1 MILKTED
8 LPDLQPIFFHDF
20 TKSEVTIPN
29 AIVRSG
35 SPGSFWN
42 KTGVL
47 NRRTVQSASRIEYGF
62 PNNECKGLLIES
74 RRTNLLTN
82 SGVYTSDDW
91 GYGNTSIDLSVGTR
105 KLGILTGYKLKED
118 VSNGEVD
125 GSTTHV
131 RRISVNGLTSGR
143 TVTQSWIVE
152 AAERENVLLRAG
164 NRSGY
169 VGRGSFNLIDGAFS
183 VDASGVSNG
192 VAAGSR
198 RLTNSVWL
206 IWITYPV
213 GTADTVDVRLETT
226 STRNGPAAN
235 NGDGV
240 SGVWL
245 YGTQLEYGI
254 NPTSYIPT
262 TTSQVTRVGDFYSVP
277 FKNMKNFTIVA
288 DYIDTDR
295 DGLASVVNLT
305 TATAYGTGIQS
316 AALHATHES
325 GRNGPYLRINGA
337 NQINVGNLETP
348 VVKGKQRRIVAGIS
362 PSIARCIASH
372 QGAPIPACEAIGDF
386 SYLPEWTHLVL
397 GCIPH
402 SASESLALESHIQRI
417 AVYPRLLSMNE
428 MYALAKAIEE

>member
-1 MILKTED
+1 MTFKIKD
-8 LPDLQPIFFHDF
+8 FPVLQPIFLHDF
-20 TKSEVTIPN
+20 TKSEVTILN

-42 KTGVL
+42 KAGAL
-47 NRRTVQSASRIEYGF
+47 NRRTVQNASRIEYGF

-82 SGVYTSDDW
+82 SGDYTSDDW
-91 GYGNTSIDLSVGTR
+91 AYGNTSIDLSVGTR
-105 KLGILTGYKLKED
+105 TLGILTGYKLKES
-118 VSNGEVD
+118 VTNGEVENT
-125 GSTTHV
+125 STHI
-131 RRISVNGLTSGR
+131 RRVSTVGLTSGR

-152 AAERENVLLRAG
+152 AAERENVLLRAE
-164 NRSGY
+164 NADGY
-169 VGRGSFNLIDGAFS
+169 VGRGRFNLIDGDFS
-183 VDASGVSNG
+183 VDASGASNG
-192 VAAGSR
+192 VKAGSK
-198 RLTNSVWL
+198 RLTSSVWL

-213 GTADTVDVRLETT
+213 GSGNFVDVRLETT
-226 STRNGPAAN
+226 SRRNGPAAN

-240 SGVWL
+240 SGIWL

-295 DGLASVVNLT
+295 EGLASVVNLT

-316 AALHATHES
+316 AALHATHET
-325 GRNGPYLRINGA
+325 GRNGPYLRVNGV
-337 NQINVGNLETP
+337 NQINVGNLETEI
-348 VVKGKQRRIVAGIS
+348 VKGKQRRIVAGIS
-362 PSIARCIASH
+362 PTVARCIASH
-372 QGAPIPACEAIGDF
+372 QGPPIPACEVTGDF
-386 SYLPEWTHLVL
+386 SSLPEWTHLVL
-397 GCIPH
+397 GSIPH
-402 SASESLALESHIQRI
+402 ATAENLALESHIQRI